1 MTSFNKV
8 IIAGNVS
15 RDIEVRHIPSG
26 TAVADVSLA
35 INSQWKDKTTNEKHE
50 EVTFVECTLW
60 GRTAELAGEYLKKGS
75 AVLFEGSLKQES
87 WEDKETGKKRSKLK
101 VNVETMQFLDGKG
114 GGGGGGNKGG
124 NGSSRGGSQQKSS
137 DSGRDYSEYD
147 QTADERRGGN
157 RGSGYNRR

>member
-75 AVLFEGSLKQES
+75 AVLFEGALKQES
-87 WEDKETGKKRSKLK
+87 WEDKETGAKRSKLK
-101 VNVETMQFLDGKG
+101 VTVENMQFLGEKGDGG
-114 GGGGGGNKGG
+114 GNKGGGGGNKGG
-124 NGSSRGGSQQKSS
+124 NGSSRGGYKRDS
-137 DSGRDYSEYD
+137 DMGGNQDYSDHD
-147 QTADERRGGN
+147 QSFN
-157 RGSGYNRR
+157 RGSRR